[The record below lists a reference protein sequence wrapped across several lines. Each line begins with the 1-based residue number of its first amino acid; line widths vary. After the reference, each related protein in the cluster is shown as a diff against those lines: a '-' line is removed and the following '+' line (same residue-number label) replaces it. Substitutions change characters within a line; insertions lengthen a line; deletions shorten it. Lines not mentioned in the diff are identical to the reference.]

1 MPSAT
6 QFIKMSVFHLL
17 LFPLAW
23 PVFHDDGARR
33 SNRRWLADVTP
44 AFPSIR
50 DVSWHDIVG
59 VKRLAG
65 YSWILY
71 GARQKA
77 VVGDLLN
84 AIKPIDYEHRAALAF
99 GATFPHLGA

>member
-6 QFIKMSVFHLL
+6 PFIKMSVFHQL

-23 PVFHDDGARR
+23 LVFRDDGARR

-50 DVSWHDIVG
+50 DASGHDIVARHRG
-59 VKRLAG
+59 GKAAGGIFMDPLRLLTEG
-65 YSWILY
+65 RSRWHSP
-71 GARQKA
+71 R
-77 VVGDLLN
+77 
-84 AIKPIDYEHRAALAF
+84 
-99 GATFPHLGA
+99 